1 MPIGNIGR
9 YTDAT
14 RHYVRLND
22 GTIVTRSTAENLFA
36 QTKEGG
42 KFASNYERKRAFA
55 NPRFRQAK
63 ASKHHRTNAAEA
75 RAHGTSQREFDAITA
90 RMMQNPHDKSPD
102 GPLADYL
109 VATGRRSANET
120 YPVGDSIYL

>member
-22 GTIVTRSTAENLFA
+22 GNVVTRATAENMYA
-36 QTKEGG
+36 QSQGYGT
-42 KFASNYERKRAFA
+42 NYERKKAYA
-55 NPRFRQAK
+55 NPKFRAVK
-63 ASKHHRTNAAEA
+63 NSPRHVRNARSAEA
-75 RAHGTSQREFDAITA
+75 RGMSKQEFDALTA
-90 RMMQNPHDKSPD
+90 RMMQDPANKAPD
-102 GPLADYL
+102 GPLADWL

-120 YPVGDSIYL
+120 YPVGDSIYI